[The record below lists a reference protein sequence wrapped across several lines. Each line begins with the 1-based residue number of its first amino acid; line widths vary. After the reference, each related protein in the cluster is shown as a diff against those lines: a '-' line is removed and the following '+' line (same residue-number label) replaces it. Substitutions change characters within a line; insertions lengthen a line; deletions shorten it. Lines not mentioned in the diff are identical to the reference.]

1 VVLRFLHVFKI
12 HILSSDFQGKR
23 VEENNMT
30 PPKDFFWSND
40 QEPHV
45 QRRKEILTK
54 YGKEVKQLMGPES
67 KTKFIAVSVT
77 ITQVLLGIFVAPY
90 ISSWLSYLLL
100 AYVVGATLS
109 HNLFLAIHEITH
121 NLAFRKPL
129 HNDMLAM
136 FCNIPLV
143 LPYAMMFKTYHAEHH
158 RYQGWD
164 GVDTDIPAPIE
175 AKLLS
180 NFFGKLF
187 FLVFQV
193 AFYALRPTIVRPIT
207 INKMHVVNYAV
218 IIPIQISLIYFFGFG
233 PIGFWALSTVLACSL
248 HPMAG
253 HFIAEHYVFD
263 GKGKQETFSY
273 YGPLN
278 FFGYNVGYHN
288 EHHDFPNVPW
298 SRLEGLKQAAPEFY
312 NTLETCPSWP
322 GTLVRFLFNSDMN
335 SYCRVKRE
343 LGAWKRTR
351 MLSTCEPSSPTT
363 LSTKDE

>member
-1 VVLRFLHVFKI
+1 MVAPT
-12 HILSSDFQGKR
+12 DFY
-23 VEENNMT
+23 
-30 PPKDFFWSND
+30 WSNE

-45 QRRKEILTK
+45 MRRKEILAK
-54 YGKEVKQLMGPES
+54 HGKKVNELMGAET
-67 KTKFIAVSVT
+67 KTKFIASAVT
-77 ITQVLLGIFVAPY
+77 VTQIILGVFVAPR
-90 ISSWLSYLLL
+90 ISNWLSYFLL
-100 AYVVGATLS
+100 AYIVGATLS
-109 HNLFLAIHEITH
+109 HNLFLAIHEISH

-129 HNDMLAM
+129 YNDMLAM

-164 GVDTDIPAPIE
+164 GVDTDIAAPPE
-175 AKLLS
+175 AKVLS
-180 NFFGKLF
+180 HFFGKLF

-193 AFYALRPTIVRPIT
+193 GFYALRPCIVRPL
-207 INKMHVVNYAV
+207 KLSVMHLVNYAF
-218 IIPIQISLIYFFGFG
+218 IIPVQLLVFYTFGFG
-233 PIGFWALSTVLACSL
+233 PVLFWGISTFLACSL

-298 SRLEGLKQAAPEFY
+298 SRLAALKDAAPEFY
-312 NTLETCPSWP
+312 ADLEECSSWP
-322 GTLVRFLFNSDMN
+322 GTMLKFLFNGDVN

-343 LGAWKRTR
+343 LGAWRRKE
-351 MLSTCEPSSPTT
+351 MLPTCSPTQAT
-363 LSTKDE
+363 AKRE

>member
-1 VVLRFLHVFKI
+1 MVAP
-12 HILSSDFQGKR
+12 
-23 VEENNMT
+23 T
-30 PPKDFFWSND
+30 DFFWSNE
-40 QEPHV
+40 QEPHLL
-45 QRRKEILTK
+45 RRKEILAK
-54 YGKEVKQLMGPES
+54 YSKKVNQLMGPEP
-67 KTKFIAVSVT
+67 KTKFIASAVT
-77 ITQVLLGIFVAPY
+77 LTQIVLALFVAPNL
-90 ISSWLSYLLL
+90 SSWVTYFVL

-129 HNDMLAM
+129 WNDIFAM

-143 LPYAMMFKTYHAEHH
+143 IPYAMMFKTYHAEHH

-164 GVDTDIPAPIE
+164 GVDTDVPAPAE
-175 AKLLS
+175 AKILS
-180 NFFGKLF
+180 KSFFGKLF

-193 AFYALRPTIVRPIT
+193 GFYALRPCVVRPLEVT
-207 INKMHVVNYAV
+207 VMHVANYAFIV
-218 IIPIQISLIYFFGFG
+218 PVQLSVMYYFGMG
-233 PIGFWALSTVLACSL
+233 PVLFWALSTFLACSL

-253 HFIAEHYVFD
+253 HFISEHYVFD
-263 GKGKQETFSY
+263 AKSKQETFSY

-298 SRLEGLKQAAPEFY
+298 SRLGALKDTAPEY
-312 NTLETCPSWP
+312 YDKLETCSSWP

-343 LGAWKRTR
+343 LGAWKRKD
-351 MLSTCEPSSPTT
+351 LLPTCSPTCSPT
-363 LSTKDE
+363 SPVSRAKFE